1 MRDRRELFSQKVRA
15 ESRTYFLDVKET
27 RNGSKYLVIS
37 ESRERGGN
45 QERNRV
51 WVFEEHLESFYAA
64 LTQVVDF
71 LDLNPKTS
79 TVQSD
84 EGQGQYSRSH
94 KEWTPEEDEALSL
107 KYDEGLT
114 IAALATLLKREPSII
129 RARLLEVNS

>member
-1 MRDRRELFSQKVRA
+1 MRDKRELFSQKVRA

-51 WVFEEHLESFYAA
+51 WVFEEHLEPFYAA
-64 LTQVVDF
+64 LGQVVEF
-71 LDLNPKTS
+71 LGLNPEAS
-79 TVQSD
+79 TNEGD
-84 EGQGQYSRSH
+84 EGQGEYSRSH
-94 KEWTPEEDEALSL
+94 KQWTREEDKALSL

-129 RARLLEVNS
+129 RTRLRELNS

>member
-1 MRDRRELFSQKVRA
+1 VRDRRELFSQKVRA

-79 TVQSD
+79 TAESD

-94 KEWTPEEDEALSL
+94 KQWTPEEDEALSL

-114 IAALATLLKREPSII
+114 IAELATLLKREASII
-129 RARLLEVNS
+129 RTRLLEVNS